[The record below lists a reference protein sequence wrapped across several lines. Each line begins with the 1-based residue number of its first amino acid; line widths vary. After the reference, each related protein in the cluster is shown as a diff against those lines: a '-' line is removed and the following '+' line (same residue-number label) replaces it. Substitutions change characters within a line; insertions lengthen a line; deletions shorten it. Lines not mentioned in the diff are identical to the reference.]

1 MICYSSRDYR
11 NRKICLFLLLLLLR
25 FLLFRLTSILP
36 SFYFKRLVRTE
47 FFESQTTMIF
57 TQFAVNAF
65 VIIALS
71 SPSWGRAVSAQEP
84 ERARIYSSKEE
95 ASSVLEDGRDSL
107 DPDSDPLAGMN
118 DDTDVRKLDKKS
130 SKKEEKKKRTCTKP
144 SKIEEGKRTRIIS
157 NIITPKSPRMNPR
170 IHRRVTWMLRKI
182 LLMSLPQQN
191 HSKRLEM
198 YVLTRKYNTNKNV
211 P

>member
-1 MICYSSRDYR
+1 
-11 NRKICLFLLLLLLR
+11 
-25 FLLFRLTSILP
+25 
-36 SFYFKRLVRTE
+36 
-47 FFESQTTMIF
+47 MIF

-71 SPSWGRAVSAQEP
+71 SPSWGRAVSTQEP

-130 SKKEEKKKRTCTKP
+130 SKKEEKKKGHAP
-144 SKIEEGKRTRIIS
+144 
-157 NIITPKSPRMNPR
+157 NQAKS
-170 IHRRVTWMLRKI
+170 RKEKK
-182 LLMSLPQQN
+182 Q
-191 HSKRLEM
+191 E
-198 YVLTRKYNTNKNV
+198 
-211 P
+211 

>member
-1 MICYSSRDYR
+1 
-11 NRKICLFLLLLLLR
+11 
-25 FLLFRLTSILP
+25 
-36 SFYFKRLVRTE
+36 
-47 FFESQTTMIF
+47 MIF

-130 SKKEEKKKRTCTKP
+130 SKKEEKKKKDMHQTKQNR
-144 SKIEEGKRTRIIS
+144 G
-157 NIITPKSPRMNPR
+157 
-170 IHRRVTWMLRKI
+170 RK
-182 LLMSLPQQN
+182 
-191 HSKRLEM
+191 K
-198 YVLTRKYNTNKNV
+198 NKNNFKHNHTEEPTDEPSDPPTSDVDVAEDPAYV
-211 P
+211 PTPAEPLKTFRDVRTNTEV

>member
-1 MICYSSRDYR
+1 MCYSSRDYR

-71 SPSWGRAVSAQEP
+71 SPSWGRAVSTQEP

-118 DDTDVRKLDKKS
+118 DGSDVRKL
-130 SKKEEKKKRTCTKP
+130 SKKG
-144 SKIEEGKRTRIIS
+144 SKNMPAPIPPVPDTSTEDDEDDPVS
-157 NIITPKSPRMNPR
+157 
-170 IHRRVTWMLRKI
+170 VTLR
-182 LLMSLPQQN
+182 N
-191 HSKRLEM
+191 HFL
-198 YVLTRKYNTNKNV
+198 VLFPN
-211 P
+211 